1 MFVRYVDILTIL
13 LMEIL
18 IVESTLEPGSKISQT
33 IGYVHCVAHQR
44 TCSKKWVKGR
54 NIRPEDRNE
63 GLTTE
68 VLYVCRIKS

>member
-1 MFVRYVDILTIL
+1 MFVRFVDILTIL

-18 IVESTLEPGSKISQT
+18 IVESNPEPGSKISQA
-33 IGYVHCVAHQR
+33 IGYVHCVAHQK
-44 TCSKKWVKGR
+44 TCSKKWVKER

-68 VLYVCRIKS
+68 VLYVC